1 MTENGGP
8 IPLMGEFRVLMGEW
22 SWLGDPKEEPMP
34 GPIDGWMVGAVI
46 GPRLLGELK
55 EVELT

>member
-1 MTENGGP
+1 
-8 IPLMGEFRVLMGEW
+8 MGEFRVLMGEW